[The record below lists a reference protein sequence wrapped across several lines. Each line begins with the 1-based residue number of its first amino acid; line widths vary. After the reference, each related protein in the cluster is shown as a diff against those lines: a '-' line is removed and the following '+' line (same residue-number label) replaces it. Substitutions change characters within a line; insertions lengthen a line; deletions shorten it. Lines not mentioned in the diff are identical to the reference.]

1 MTEHALPGLATKS
14 ATHVLFRAF
23 QTGSSKI
30 LGHAHSLSAIFL
42 PKYFFSVIQN
52 VEARLCRRLASRH
65 TEVGIR
71 VPNRALKRT
80 PTDHAYDLTPN
91 SNKDPLYAT
100 TSLLCLLV
108 ASFLCRIGGDVQDR
122 EQRPT

>member
-1 MTEHALPGLATKS
+1 MNGELGMEIIAARCEIVGHDEHSVRRG
-14 ATHVLFRAF
+14 
-23 QTGSSKI
+23 G
-30 LGHAHSLSAIFL
+30 GAIFL

-80 PTDHAYDLTPN
+80 QTDHAYDLTPN